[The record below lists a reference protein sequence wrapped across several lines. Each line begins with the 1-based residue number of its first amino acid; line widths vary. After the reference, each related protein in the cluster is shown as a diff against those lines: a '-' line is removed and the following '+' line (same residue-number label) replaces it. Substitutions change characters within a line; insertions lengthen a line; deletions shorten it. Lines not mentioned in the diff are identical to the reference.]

1 MAKHNQYT
9 GFSKRVES
17 RRQSKR
23 KLINR
28 MLFIFAILMAVL
40 IWTYVEYIGA

>member
-1 MAKHNQYT
+1 MAKHDQYT

-28 MLFIFAILMAVL
+28 SLFIFAVLAAVL